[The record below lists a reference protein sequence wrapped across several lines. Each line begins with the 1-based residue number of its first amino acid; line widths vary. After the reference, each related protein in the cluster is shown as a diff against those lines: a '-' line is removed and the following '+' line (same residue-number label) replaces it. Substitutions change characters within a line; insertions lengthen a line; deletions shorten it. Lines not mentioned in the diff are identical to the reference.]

1 MGEDIA
7 ILRELKRISKILLL
21 SNGEALERDLSK
33 ILTTKERR
41 KMWMLTDGKRM
52 PKEIA
57 SLAGVTQM
65 AVSNFLATTVSAG
78 LMEYVRGKPPT
89 RLLDYV
95 PADWIDL
102 TKVPIESSTDNDH
115 EGVEEQ

>member
-1 MGEDIA
+1 
-7 ILRELKRISKILLL
+7 
-21 SNGEALERDLSK
+21 
-33 ILTTKERR
+33 
-41 KMWMLTDGKRM
+41 MLTDGKRM

-65 AVSNFLATTVSAG
+65 AVSNFLVTTVSAG
-78 LMEYVRGKPPT
+78 LMEYARGKPPI

-115 EGVEEQ
+115 DGVEEQ